1 MSDELVALGEIV
13 TTHGIDGWLKLNPYN
28 FESPLLSAPRQV
40 ILEKDGARAPAELE
54 SIRPHR
60 RQILLKLRGSDNIDG
75 AGQWV
80 GWTLSVKEEA
90 LPTPAPGEYYHY
102 RVIGLQVFD
111 VSGAR
116 IGTITRIWSTPG
128 SELYVVAGS
137 DKEHLIPAVK
147 EIIMNVDFEAGRM
160 IVNPP
165 AGLLDL

>member
-1 MSDELVALGEIV
+1 VSDGLVALGEIV
-13 TTHGIDGWLKLNPYN
+13 TTHGIAGWLKLNPYN
-28 FESPLLSAPRQV
+28 FASPLLSALGQV
-40 ILEKDGARAPAELE
+40 ILEKDGTRAAVELA
-54 SIRPHR
+54 STRPHR
-60 RQILLKLRGSDNIDG
+60 RQILLKLRGIDNID
-75 AGQWV
+75 AARQWV

-90 LPTPAPGEYYHY
+90 LEAPAPGEYYHY
-102 RVIGLQVFD
+102 RVIGLEVFNL
-111 VSGAR
+111 SGAR
-116 IGTITRIWSTPG
+116 IGIVTQIWSTPG